1 MVAAG
6 TATFFDGMT
15 ATRRPV
21 DVELGATTLRVRDA
35 DNQLLAEW
43 RYDEIE
49 SRSAP
54 EGMLRLGKTGNPILA
69 RLEVRD
75 PRLATAI
82 DELSTPIDRSG
93 RVERRDRA
101 KVIGWS
107 IAATVSLMLV
117 AVFGVPEIANRLAP
131 LVPYSARAQVRGR
144 ARRAGSPHA
153 RYPPRGC
160 RIRMRK

>member
-1 MVAAG
+1 
-6 TATFFDGMT
+6 
-15 ATRRPV
+15 
-21 DVELGATTLRVRDA
+21 
-35 DNQLLAEW
+35 
-43 RYDEIE
+43 
-49 SRSAP
+49 
-54 EGMLRLGKTGNPILA
+54 MLRLGQAGNPILA
-69 RLEVRD
+69 RLEIRD

-117 AVFGVPEIANRLAP
+117 AVFGVPEMANRLAP
-131 LVPYSARAQVRGR
+131 LVPYSLERKIGAAVDAQVRR
-144 ARRAGSPHA
+144 TLDTRHA
-153 RYPPRGC
+153 RC